1 MPLIRLEGISKHYF
15 LGKDNVV
22 AALDDVSF
30 EIGAG
35 EMVAIMGP
43 SGSGKSTLM
52 DIIGCLSTPTYG
64 TYELDDI
71 NVSVLDDEELAAI
84 RNAKIGFVF
93 QNFNLLPRLP
103 AVANVEL
110 PLLYRGI
117 EKEARFKR
125 SVALLERVGLSHRI
139 HHDPN
144 ELSGG
149 ERQRVAIAR
158 ALVGNPALVLAD
170 EPTGNLDS
178 KSSAE
183 IMRIFKELNAEGRTI
198 ILVTHDPE
206 VARQAKRILSIRD
219 GKIQSDEHL
228 DGRQGHVPAAKIGGQ
243 EGIVVSQDT
252 LEPGSRP
259 QSGAAAKAKTIL
271 GHKGRASLKEG
282 VNNGMRN
289 LLHNKLRSFLTM
301 LGIIIGV
308 AAVIGMLSIGEGAK
322 RQVTSQIQ
330 ELGSNLIIISPKP
343 IAELAKEEKR
353 KALGLTKG
361 LTNED
366 ADTLA
371 RSIPQIKR
379 VCPESNFGGWLRYK
393 GEQYFTSV
401 KGTSENFPYVR
412 TFYVGRG
419 RFFSKADADNW
430 ANVCVIGTKVQE
442 RLFGSTEDPLGK
454 TIKVGNERLT
464 VIGIMERKEKSIFV
478 DPNDQMFLP
487 ITTIQKRFTG
497 NDRVQ
502 AIYLETR
509 ELKQAKLVQALVT
522 SILKARHNGLED
534 FTIRTQEEFLKT
546 MERVTGTFTVLLG
559 GIALIS
565 LLIGGIGIMNIMLVT
580 VTERTREI
588 GIRKAIGASRKDVL
602 SQFLIEAISLSIIGG
617 LFGILLGV
625 GLGFFVSKGLASALK
640 TSKAIESVISL
651 KSILLAT
658 GFSAAVGIFFGIYP
672 ANKASRLD
680 PVEALRY
687 E

>member
-1 MPLIRLEGISKHYF
+1 MPLIRLEEISKHYL
-15 LGKDNVV
+15 LGRDNVV
-22 AALDDVSF
+22 KALDGVSF
-30 EIGAG
+30 EVENG
-35 EMVAIMGP
+35 ELLAIMGP

-52 DIIGCLSTPTYG
+52 DILGCLSTPTYG
-64 TYELDDI
+64 TYELDGID
-71 NVSVLDDEELAAI
+71 VSDLDDESLAAI

-110 PLLYRGI
+110 PLLYRGLD
-117 EKEARFKR
+117 KETRVNKAI
-125 SVALLERVGLSHRI
+125 SLLQRVGLGHRI
-139 HHDPN
+139 HHDPS

-158 ALVGNPALVLAD
+158 ALVGDPALILAD

-183 IMRIFKELNAEGRTI
+183 IIRIFKELNAEGRTI

-206 VARQAKRILSIRD
+206 VAKQAKRILSIRD
-219 GKIQSDEHL
+219 GRIQKDERL
-228 DGRQGHVPAAKIGGQ
+228 DGKPDHFSPGPPGLRGDTKATLAVKTDPTKAA
-243 EGIVVSQDT
+243 ST
-252 LEPGSRP
+252 PRP
-259 QSGAAAKAKTIL
+259 KAVL
-271 GHKGRASLKEG
+271 GHKGRASLTEG
-282 VNNGMRN
+282 ITNGIRN
-289 LLHNKLRSFLTM
+289 LMQNKLRSFLTM

-343 IAELAKEEKR
+343 ITELAKEEKR
-353 KALGLTKG
+353 KALGLSKG

-366 ADTLA
+366 AELLA
-371 RSIPQIKR
+371 HKIPQVKR
-379 VCPESNFGGWLRYK
+379 VCPESNFGGWVRYK

-412 TFYVGRG
+412 TFFVGRG
-419 RFFSKADADNW
+419 RFFNKADVDNW
-430 ANVCVIGTKVQE
+430 AGVCAIGTKVQE
-442 RLFGSTEDPLGK
+442 RLFGTLEDPLGK
-454 TIKVGNERLT
+454 TIKIGNERLT
-464 VIGIMERKEKSIFV
+464 IIGIMEHKEKSIFV
-478 DPNDQMFLP
+478 DPNDQIFMP

-497 NDRVQ
+497 NDKIQ
-502 AIYLETR
+502 AIYLETK
-509 ELKQAKLVQALVT
+509 ELKDAKLVQAIAT
-522 SILKARHNGLED
+522 SILKAKHNGLED

-602 SQFLIEAISLSIIGG
+602 SQFLIEATSLSIIGG
-617 LFGILLGV
+617 VFGILLGV

-640 TSKAIESVISL
+640 TSKAIESIVSL
-651 KSILLAT
+651 KSIILAT

>member
-1 MPLIRLEGISKHYF
+1 MPLIRLEGISKHYI

-22 AALDDVSF
+22 AALDEVSF
-30 EIGAG
+30 EIEEG
-35 EMVAIMGP
+35 EMVAIIGP

-52 DIIGCLSTPTYG
+52 DIFGCLSTPTYG

-71 NVSVLDDEELAAI
+71 NVSVLDDEDLAAI

-110 PLLYRGI
+110 PLLYRGV
-117 EKEARFKR
+117 EKEARLKR
-125 SVALLERVGLSHRI
+125 AVELLERVGLGHRI
-139 HHDPN
+139 HHDPS

-158 ALVGNPALVLAD
+158 ALVGDPALVLAD

-198 ILVTHDPE
+198 ILVTHDHE
-206 VARQAKRILSIRD
+206 IARQASRILSIRD
-219 GKIQSDEHL
+219 GKIQSDERL
-228 DGRQGHVPAAKIGGQ
+228 DGRQSYVSTAQASHQ
-243 EGIVVSQDT
+243 EATSVTKDALRS
-252 LEPGSRP
+252 GSRTQP
-259 QSGAAAKAKTIL
+259 EAKAKAVL
-271 GHKGRASLKEG
+271 GHKGRASLSEG
-282 VNNGMRN
+282 VSNGMRN
-289 LLHNKLRSFLTM
+289 LLQNKLRSFLTM

-371 RSIPQIKR
+371 RNIPQIKR
-379 VCPESNFGGWLRYK
+379 LCPESNFGGWLRYK

-401 KGTSENFPYVR
+401 KGTSENFPFVR

-419 RFFSKADADNW
+419 RFFSKADMENW

-442 RLFGSTEDPLGK
+442 RLFGKTEDPLGK

-487 ITTIQKRFTG
+487 LTTIQKRFTG

-502 AIYLETR
+502 AIYLETK

-602 SQFLIEAISLSIIGG
+602 SQFLIEATSLSVIGG
-617 LFGILLGV
+617 VFGILLGV

-640 TSKAIESVISL
+640 TSKAIESVVSL